1 MFNASQG
8 KFAVKVSSES
18 SQSNVLLV
26 TTKLFKTQLIVF
38 LVLLAC
44 FALNQASL
52 QSHTNL
58 ALMARFVQ
66 IIQIDFMLILIIA
79 LKD

>member
-18 SQSNVLLV
+18 SQSNVLQV
-26 TTKLFKTQLIVF
+26 TIKLFKTQLIAF

-44 FALNQASL
+44 FALNQEFL

-58 ALMARFVQ
+58 VLMARFVQ